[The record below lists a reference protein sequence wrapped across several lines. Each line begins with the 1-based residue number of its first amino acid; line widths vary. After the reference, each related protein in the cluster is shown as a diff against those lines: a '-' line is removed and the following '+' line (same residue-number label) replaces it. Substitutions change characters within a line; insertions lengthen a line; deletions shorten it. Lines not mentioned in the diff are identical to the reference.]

1 MEVEWLIMGDF
12 AQVVDNKL
20 YLQGG
25 GWDRLTVNSAF
36 PLEHR
41 VGIAASFRV
50 PWNETNQLANVQ
62 IEVVTDDGD
71 SVAKIEGQ
79 FKVGRPADH
88 PPGQDQRTQIAGN
101 LTLKLERPGTY
112 AIEARLEGQVGKRT
126 QFNVVPGPMLK
137 MRQQHERE
145 QPGDS
150 DDKGSAG
157 YPRS

>member
-1 MEVEWLIMGDF
+1 MDVEWLILGDF

-25 GWDRLTVNSAF
+25 GWDRLTVNTGF
-36 PLEHR
+36 PIEYR

-50 PWNETNQLANVQ
+50 PWVETNELASVE
-62 IEVVTDDGD
+62 IEVLTDDGA

-101 LTLKLERPGTY
+101 LTVKLEHAGTY
-112 AIEARLEGQVGKRT
+112 AIEARIGGEVRKRT
-126 QFNVVPGPMLK
+126 HFNVVPGPILK
-137 MRQQHERE
+137 MRQQQERE
-145 QPGDS
+145 QSGGS
-150 DDKGSAG
+150 DDRGGAG
-157 YPRS
+157 

>member
-1 MEVEWLIMGDF
+1 MDVEWLILGDF

-25 GWDRLTVNSAF
+25 GWDRLTVNTGF
-36 PLEHR
+36 PVEHR

-50 PWNETNQLANVQ
+50 PWNETNQAANAE
-62 IEVVTDDGD
+62 IEVLTDDGV

-101 LTLKLERPGTY
+101 LTLKLEHAGTY
-112 AIEARLEGQVGKRT
+112 AIEARLEGQVGMRS
-126 QFNVVPGPMLK
+126 QFNVVAGPILK
-137 MRQQHERE
+137 MRQRQEGQQSGDGDER
-145 QPGDS
+145 G
-150 DDKGSAG
+150 GTG
-157 YPRS
+157 